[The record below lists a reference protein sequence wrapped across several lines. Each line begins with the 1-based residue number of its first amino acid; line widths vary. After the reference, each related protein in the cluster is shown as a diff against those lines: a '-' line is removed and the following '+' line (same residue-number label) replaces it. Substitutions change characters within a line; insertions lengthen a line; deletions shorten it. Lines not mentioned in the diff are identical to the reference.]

1 MFVLESQFG
10 FSPLDLTSQELAS
23 HFMLHP
29 GIDSVTLASLHL
41 ISSVMDLV
49 PLGPVYPV
57 FDQVSALFFSA
68 VYILGRHLD
77 GSLKG
82 GSLNE
87 PFLHS
92 FAPGIAEMVQWF
104 AGVGHRMNVFLTD
117 QLRGDVRDWSRVG
130 RCMFAFDFSEDSIK
144 EFLVGDCR
152 ALAKFARAPA
162 IDVSKY
168 HIRRTKLDALVL
180 PLITSTPHYHNKPFA
195 DACAAGGAR
204 VPRVQAGARGGARG
218 LEGAVWFV
226 VHVSG
231 PFRARAPLPPAA
243 GHGVH

>member
-1 MFVLESQFG
+1 MIIPPFFVTNNEVFFSSWLQYLHLKDSVVFVLESQFG
-10 FSPLDLTSQELAS
+10 FSPLDLTSQELAG
-23 HFMLHP
+23 HFVLHP

-117 QLRGDVRDWSRVG
+117 QLRGDVRDWPRVG

-180 PLITSTPHYHNKPFA
+180 PLITSTPPQETI
-195 DACAAGGAR
+195 R
-204 VPRVQAGARGGARG
+204 
-218 LEGAVWFV
+218 
-226 VHVSG
+226 
-231 PFRARAPLPPAA
+231 
-243 GHGVH
+243 